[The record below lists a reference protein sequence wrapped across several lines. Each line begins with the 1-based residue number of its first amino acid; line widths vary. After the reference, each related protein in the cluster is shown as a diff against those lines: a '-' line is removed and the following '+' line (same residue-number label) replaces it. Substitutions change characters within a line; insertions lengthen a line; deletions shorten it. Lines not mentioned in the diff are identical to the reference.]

1 MQFRSAEC
9 DLAYL
14 VPVFLQRDGY
24 ALYAERDYAKVS
36 RLSVRDVQVDVCFF
50 HTGWN
55 TSNIISRPNS
65 LRYLLRLTSA

>member
-24 ALYAERDYAKVS
+24 AERDYAKVS

-50 HTGWN
+50 SH
-55 TSNIISRPNS
+55 
-65 LRYLLRLTSA
+65 RLEYFEHNFTAE